1 MTDSNDL
8 EHVFRDPLY
17 VGGIGIDLA
26 DCLLHKLFIQNEDSN
41 SQTAQFISR
50 VLAKFLIIR
59 REVIFKT
66 DSEFLILYEMVVAFI
81 ENPPEELPVLLKFE
95 FEHLASIFQG
105 LANGKQNFEEQPDY
119 DVILDLNLQSIARE
133 LIKEIV
139 CPSCRDSFYKV
150 REQRTP
156 NGLMRCPR
164 CNQLIH

>member
-8 EHVFRDPLY
+8 EHVFRDPPL
-17 VGGIGIDLA
+17 VGGIGVDLA

-50 VLAKFLIIR
+50 VLAEFLIIR
-59 REVIFKT
+59 KEAIFKT
-66 DSEFLILYEMVVAFI
+66 DSEFLILYEMVMAFI
-81 ENPPEELPVLLKFE
+81 ENPPEELPVSLKFD

-105 LANGKQNFEEQPDY
+105 LANGKQDFEEQPDY

-133 LIKEIV
+133 LIQEIV
-139 CPSCRDSFYKV
+139 CLSCGDSFYKV

-156 NGLMRCPR
+156 NGLMRCPK
-164 CNQLIH
+164 CNQLTH